1 MSEHTAEHSTAHATI
16 SEAELIRLC
25 ENLYTDRRQIYE
37 FNPNAG
43 QREAMLWMLLGCL
56 LSLLSIPDNEQPSV
70 NSSSTDPY
78 GDAVRE
84 ILRNRTQPSF
94 DPQSHLA
101 QWSKKI
107 ESDDDDDDDDDAAAA
122 R

>member
-1 MSEHTAEHSTAHATI
+1 MSEHTAERSAAHATI
-16 SEAELIRLC
+16 TEAEFVRLC
-25 ENLYTDRRQIYE
+25 EDLYTDRRQIYE

-43 QREAMLWMLLGCL
+43 RREAMLWMLLGCL
-56 LSLLSIPDNEQPSV
+56 ISLLSIPDTQQPSV

-84 ILRNRTQPSF
+84 ILRHRTHPSF
-94 DPQSHLA
+94 DPQSQLA
-101 QWSKKI
+101 DWSKKI
-107 ESDDDDDDDDDAAAA
+107 ESDDDDDDDDNCDA